1 MNYLETGIKLLN
13 LIDDYGYEAYIV
25 GGAVRDY
32 ILGYEINDIDI
43 TTSMPIR
50 ELEMHFDVKDSGS
63 KYLSLTIFYDGYT
76 FEVTNFRREYLY
88 HDHRHPEVEI
98 ISNINKD
105 LKRRDFTI
113 NAMLIDKNFKIID
126 KYNGEY
132 DIKNKIVRAIG
143 DPYIK
148 FDEDALRILRGLYLV
163 SKYNFMF
170 EETTLD
176 AITEKKYLLSTLS
189 NERLYEYFLKIAP
202 YKSEYLLKFIEGY
215 ELFSEINDYYLW
227 LKVAIG
233 DNYINDS
240 FRFYITY
247 HKYPPYMTNY
257 IHNLI
262 YKYNV
267 IRHND
272 FSLMTLYENQDIID
286 KLYPAFEYKG
296 YDVKEIRNK
305 VNNLKIKN
313 GKELAI
319 SKRDI
324 AANFSGRKKKLAIN
338 KIIEEILLGNINNQ
352 VDDINKVI
360 AELKNEEN

>member
-13 LIDDYGYEAYIV
+13 LIEDYGYEAYIV

-50 ELEMHFDVKDSGS
+50 ELEKHFDVKDSGS

-88 HDHRHPEVEI
+88 QDHRHPEVEI
-98 ISNINKD
+98 ISNIDID
-105 LKRRDFTI
+105 LERRDFTI

-143 DPYIK
+143 DPYTK

-189 NERLYEYFLKIAP
+189 NERLYEYFLKIVP
-202 YKSEYLLKFIEGY
+202 YKSDYLLKFIEGY

-247 HKYPPYMTNY
+247 HNHEGFHIWNMHLYYYLLLSYP
-257 IHNLI
+257 L
-262 YKYNV
+262 
-267 IRHND
+267 
-272 FSLMTLYENQDIID
+272 
-286 KLYPAFEYKG
+286 
-296 YDVKEIRNK
+296 
-305 VNNLKIKN
+305 
-313 GKELAI
+313 
-319 SKRDI
+319 
-324 AANFSGRKKKLAIN
+324 
-338 KIIEEILLGNINNQ
+338 
-352 VDDINKVI
+352 
-360 AELKNEEN
+360 